1 MNIDY
6 IFASIA
12 ILTLVALTI
21 FQLLLIVGRP
31 YGRLAWGGRYEVL
44 PNRLRV
50 SSLVSIILY
59 VLIGIVIVSHAQL
72 APIIDST
79 TNLTYSMWFLT
90 AYFTLGVVMNL
101 ASRSRPER
109 LVMTPVALILAVSCL
124 VLAL

>member
-59 VLIGIVIVSHAQL
+59 VLIGTVIVSHAQL